1 MSIRS
6 LFLEGGVFG
15 MTLLTIVLILIILA
29 AWKAPAWVKELGLIA
44 LMTGV
49 LWTFSGFYQISDIV
63 ADNPGITHDVIF
75 GGVRVS
81 LMPFFYGGSIY
92 LASLILRIIN
102 KPRL

>member
-49 LWTFSGFYQISDIV
+49 LWTLPD
-63 ADNPGITHDVIF
+63 
-75 GGVRVS
+75 
-81 LMPFFYGGSIY
+81 
-92 LASLILRIIN
+92 
-102 KPRL
+102 

>member
-1 MSIRS
+1 MA
-6 LFLEGGVFG
+6 
-15 MTLLTIVLILIILA
+15 LLTIELILIILA

-49 LWTFSGFYQISDIV
+49 LLTLNGAYQISDIV

-75 GGVRVS
+75 GGVKVS
-81 LMPFFYGGSIY
+81 LIPLLYGGLIY